1 MEKPEKPDKEHRKK
15 GRKNALT
22 RWCHWCHAIVG
33 NVGALRL
40 RFAVERG
47 APSLNALLG
56 SLEAKDCRG
65 RGVFNEDNLKT
76 IWTMASDFTSDAK
89 GWQEIQI
96 VKACKGLCKDN
107 LNCLQ
112 GIYIEQQ
119 TNK

>member
-1 MEKPEKPDKEHRKK
+1 
-15 GRKNALT
+15 
-22 RWCHWCHAIVG
+22 
-33 NVGALRL
+33 
-40 RFAVERG
+40 
-47 APSLNALLG
+47 
-56 SLEAKDCRG
+56 
-65 RGVFNEDNLKT
+65 
-76 IWTMASDFTSDAK
+76 MASDFTSDAK